1 MKVEE
6 LMTRNAIA
14 VTPEIPLKEVGGL
27 LAEHRISGL
36 PVVDDEGHVLGVVS
50 EADILVKERGPESK
64 HGGVFAWL
72 LEGGRADQEK
82 LAARNAGEAMTA
94 PAITIRARKHVSE
107 AARLMTEHGIKRL
120 PVVDAYGSLVGIVTR
135 SDLVRAFARSDD
147 EIAREIREDVVT
159 RTLWIEDPG
168 LEVRV
173 DRGEVTLTGELE
185 RKADADLL
193 SLFVA
198 RVPGVISVR
207 SELTWR
213 WDDRSTVERSD
224 PHVPVVPRG

>member
-27 LAEHRISGL
+27 LAEQRISGL

-224 PHVPVVPRG
+224 PHVPVALRG